1 MDTMTKIAVLSSS
14 EGLYFQSLI
23 EAKKSNRLKAE
34 IVCLIT
40 DKADCGAAQ
49 KARAASIR
57 VYYFD
62 AREVDPVVYDEQVAA
77 TLDFFKVDR
86 VLLDGYG
93 RPLTDTLGKKIE
105 GQLVRLDSEESV
117 ARLIQRIA

>member
-1 MDTMTKIAVLSSS
+1 MSKIAVLSSS
-14 EGLYFQSLI
+14 EGVRFQSLV
-23 EAKKSNRLKAE
+23 EAQKSGRLKAE

-62 AREVDPVVYDEQVAA
+62 GREVDPKVYDEEVIA
-77 TLDFFKVDR
+77 TLDFFKVDW
-86 VLLDGYG
+86 VALDGYG
-93 RPLTDTLGKKIE
+93 RAFTDSLSKNTE
-105 GQLVRLDSEESV
+105 GRLIRLDSEESV
-117 ARLIQRIA
+117 SQLIESVAKG